1 MNKLNFLLLTIL
13 VSLLSTNSFAA
24 PKVYGKINIAAD
36 DGNGTDDYVNNAS
49 RLGVK
54 GTMDLKNGLTGIYK
68 VEYEIDP
75 TDGKAQDEQTVTLG
89 TGETVVTKSAMIAK
103 QRNTFVGLKGDWGTV
118 KLGFHDTY
126 LKLAQGKVDLF
137 NDLRGDI
144 KTTFSGEDRTSD
156 FLGYESPVFGGGFQF
171 KYNLSDGGSA
181 ANGGT
186 GNRDAKAYSIS
197 YKTKKIYAAYA
208 SEENSTK
215 SSGEDHTRIV
225 IQVPIGPVKIGF
237 IDQESEIGTSKD
249 DSTMFNIAWKATD
262 NLTVKFQTMDK
273 EDENGITQDDVTSF
287 GIDYKLAKKVKL
299 FFYDTEHEDGVISIS
314 NQPKDYTGIGIEFK
328 F

>member
-1 MNKLNFLLLTIL
+1 MKKLNLLLLTIL
-13 VSLLSTNSFAA
+13 VSLLSTNSLAT
-24 PKVYGKINIAAD
+24 PKIYGKINIAAD
-36 DGNGTDDYVNNAS
+36 DGDGTDDYVNNAS
-49 RLGVK
+49 RLGIK
-54 GTMDLKNGLTGIYK
+54 GIVDLDGLTGIYQ

-75 TDGKAQDEQTVTLG
+75 TDGYAQDEVKNSNG
-89 TGETVVTKSAMIAK
+89 YVTKSAMIAK

-186 GNRDAKAYSIS
+186 GNRDAKAYAIS

-208 SEENSTK
+208 FEDNSTK
-215 SSGEDHTRIV
+215 SSGEDHIRIV

-262 NLTVKFQTMDK
+262 KLTVKFQTMDK

-287 GIDYKLAKKVKL
+287 GIDYKLTKNVKL

>member
-1 MNKLNFLLLTIL
+1 MKKLNFLLLTIL
-13 VSLLSTNSFAA
+13 VSLLSSNSLAT

-36 DGNGTDDYVNNAS
+36 DGDGTDDYVNNAS
-49 RLGVK
+49 RLGIK
-54 GTMDLKNGLTGIYK
+54 GTEDLDGLIGIYQI
-68 VEYEIDP
+68 EYEIDP
-75 TDGKAQDEQTVTLG
+75 TDGYAQDEVKNSNG
-89 TGETVVTKSAMIAK
+89 YVTKSAMIAK

-171 KYNLSDGGSA
+171 KYNFSDGGSA

-186 GNRDAKAYSIS
+186 GNRDAKAYAIS

-208 SEENSTK
+208 FEDNSTK

-262 NLTVKFQTMDK
+262 KLTVKFQTMDK
-273 EDENGITQDDVTSF
+273 EDENGITQDDVTSW
-287 GIDYKLAKKVKL
+287 GVDYKLAKKVKL

>member
-1 MNKLNFLLLTIL
+1 MKKLNLLLLTIL
-13 VSLLSTNSFAA
+13 VSLLSTNSLAT
-24 PKVYGKINIAAD
+24 PKIYGKINIAAD
-36 DGNGTDDYVNNAS
+36 DGDGIDDYVNNAS
-49 RLGVK
+49 RLGIK
-54 GTMDLKNGLTGIYK
+54 GIVDLDGLTGIYQ

-75 TDGKAQDEQTVTLG
+75 TDGYAQDEVKNSNG
-89 TGETVVTKSAMIAK
+89 YVTKSAMIAK

-144 KTTFSGEDRTSD
+144 KTTFSGEDRTAD

-171 KYNLSDGGSA
+171 KYNFSDGGSA

-186 GNRDAKAYSIS
+186 GNRDAKAYAIS

-208 SEENSTK
+208 SEDNSTK

-225 IQVPIGPVKIGF
+225 IQVPVGPVKIGF
-237 IDQESEIGTSKD
+237 IDQESEIGSSKD
-249 DSTMFNIAWKATD
+249 DSTMFSIAWKATD
-262 NLTVKFQTMDK
+262 KLTVKFQTMDK

-287 GIDYKLAKKVKL
+287 GIDYKLTKNVKL

-314 NQPKDYTGIGIEFK
+314 NQPKDYTGIGMELK

>member
-1 MNKLNFLLLTIL
+1 MVMEPTIMLTT
-13 VSLLSTNSFAA
+13 V
-24 PKVYGKINIAAD
+24 
-36 DGNGTDDYVNNAS
+36 

-54 GTMDLKNGLTGIYK
+54 GVLDLKNGLTGIYQ

-75 TDGKAQDEQTVTLG
+75 TDGKAQDEETVTLG
-89 TGETVVTKSAMIAK
+89 TGETVVTKSAMVAK
-103 QRNTFVGLKGDWGTV
+103 QRNSFVGLKGNWGTV

-186 GNRDAKAYSIS
+186 GIGMPRLMLFLIKLKNLQLTLL
-197 YKTKKIYAAYA
+197 KTTAQSQVERITQ
-208 SEENSTK
+208 EFDT
-215 SSGEDHTRIV
+215 SSHWTS
-225 IQVPIGPVKIGF
+225 KIGF
-237 IDQESEIGTSKD
+237 IDQESEIGSSKD
-249 DSTMFNIAWKATD
+249 DSTMFSIAWKATD
-262 NLTVKFQTMDK
+262 KLTVKFQTMDK

-287 GIDYKLAKKVKL
+287 GIDYKLTKNVKL

-314 NQPKDYTGIGIEFK
+314 NQPKDYTGIGIELK

>member
-1 MNKLNFLLLTIL
+1 M
-13 VSLLSTNSFAA
+13 V
-24 PKVYGKINIAAD
+24 
-36 DGNGTDDYVNNAS
+36 
-49 RLGVK
+49 
-54 GTMDLKNGLTGIYK
+54 
-68 VEYEIDP
+68 
-75 TDGKAQDEQTVTLG
+75 
-89 TGETVVTKSAMIAK
+89 AK
-103 QRNTFVGLKGDWGTV
+103 QRNSFVGLKGNWGTV

-186 GNRDAKAYSIS
+186 GNRDAKAYAIS

-208 SEENSTK
+208 SEDNSTK

-237 IDQESEIGTSKD
+237 IDQESEIGSSKD
-249 DSTMFNIAWKATD
+249 DSTMFSIAWKATD
-262 NLTVKFQTMDK
+262 KLTVKFQTMDK

-287 GIDYKLAKKVKL
+287 GIDYKLTKNVKL

-314 NQPKDYTGIGIEFK
+314 NQPKDYTGIGIELK

>member
-1 MNKLNFLLLTIL
+1 MKKLNFLLLTIL
-13 VSLLSTNSFAA
+13 VSLLSTNSLAT

-36 DGNGTDDYVNNAS
+36 DGDGTDDYVNNAS
-49 RLGVK
+49 RLGIK
-54 GTMDLKNGLTGIYK
+54 GIVDLDGLTGIYQ

-75 TDGKAQDEQTVTLG
+75 TDGYAQDGVKNSNG
-89 TGETVVTKSAMIAK
+89 YVTKSAMIAK

-186 GNRDAKAYSIS
+186 GNRDAKAYAIS

-208 SEENSTK
+208 FEDNSTK

-262 NLTVKFQTMDK
+262 KLTVKFQTMDK

-287 GIDYKLAKKVKL
+287 GVDYKLAKKVKL

>member
-1 MNKLNFLLLTIL
+1 MCIRD
-13 VSLLSTNSFAA
+13 S
-24 PKVYGKINIAAD
+24 
-36 DGNGTDDYVNNAS
+36 VNNAS
-49 RLGVK
+49 RLGIK
-54 GTMDLKNGLTGIYK
+54 GIVDLDGLTGIYQ

-75 TDGKAQDEQTVTLG
+75 TDGYAQDEVKNSNG
-89 TGETVVTKSAMIAK
+89 YVTKSAMIAK

-137 NDLRGDI
+137 SDLRGDI

-156 FLGYESPVFGGGFQF
+156 FLGYESPVFGAGFQF
-171 KYNLSDGGSA
+171 KYNFSDGGSA

-186 GNRDAKAYSIS
+186 GNRDAKAYAIS

-208 SEENSTK
+208 FEDNSTK
-215 SSGEDHTRIV
+215 SSGEDHIRIV

-262 NLTVKFQTMDK
+262 KLTVKFQTMDK

>member
-1 MNKLNFLLLTIL
+1 MKKLNLLLLTIL
-13 VSLLSTNSFAA
+13 VSLLSTNSLAT
-24 PKVYGKINIAAD
+24 PKIYGKINIAAD
-36 DGNGTDDYVNNAS
+36 DGDGTDDYVNNAS
-49 RLGVK
+49 RLGIK
-54 GTMDLKNGLTGIYK
+54 GIVDLDGLTGIYQ

-75 TDGKAQDEQTVTLG
+75 TDGYAQDEVKNSNG
-89 TGETVVTKSAMIAK
+89 YVTKSAMIAK

-186 GNRDAKAYSIS
+186 GNRDAKAYAIS

-208 SEENSTK
+208 FEDNSTK
-215 SSGEDHTRIV
+215 SSGEDHIRIV

-249 DSTMFNIAWKATD
+249 NSTMFNIAWKATD
-262 NLTVKFQTMDK
+262 KLTVKFQTMDK
-273 EDENGITQDDVTSF
+273 EDENDITQDDVTSF

-314 NQPKDYTGIGIEFK
+314 NQPKDYTGIGIELK

>member
-1 MNKLNFLLLTIL
+1 MKKLNLLLLTIL
-13 VSLLSTNSFAA
+13 VSLLSTNSLAT
-24 PKVYGKINIAAD
+24 PKIYGKINIAAD
-36 DGNGTDDYVNNAS
+36 DGDGTDDYVNNAS
-49 RLGVK
+49 RLGIK
-54 GTMDLKNGLTGIYK
+54 GIVDLDGLTGIYQ

-75 TDGKAQDEQTVTLG
+75 TDGYAQDEVKNSNG
-89 TGETVVTKSAMIAK
+89 YVTKSAMIAK

-171 KYNLSDGGSA
+171 KYNFSDGGSA

-186 GNRDAKAYSIS
+186 GNRDAKAYAIS

-208 SEENSTK
+208 FEDNSTK
-215 SSGEDHTRIV
+215 SSGEDHIRIV

-262 NLTVKFQTMDK
+262 KLTVKFQTMDK
-273 EDENGITQDDVTSF
+273 QDENGITQDDVTSF
-287 GIDYKLAKKVKL
+287 GIDYKLTKNVKL

>member
-1 MNKLNFLLLTIL
+1 
-13 VSLLSTNSFAA
+13 
-24 PKVYGKINIAAD
+24 
-36 DGNGTDDYVNNAS
+36 
-49 RLGVK
+49 LGIK
-54 GTMDLKNGLTGIYK
+54 GTEDLDGLIGIYQI
-68 VEYEIDP
+68 EYEIDP
-75 TDGKAQDEQTVTLG
+75 TDGYAQDEVKNSNG
-89 TGETVVTKSAMIAK
+89 YVTKSAMIAK

-171 KYNLSDGGSA
+171 KYNFSDGGSA

-186 GNRDAKAYSIS
+186 GNRDAKAYAIS

-208 SEENSTK
+208 FEDNSTK
-215 SSGEDHTRIV
+215 SSGEDHIRIV

-262 NLTVKFQTMDK
+262 KLTVKFQTMDK

-287 GIDYKLAKKVKL
+287 GVDYKLAKKVKL

-314 NQPKDYTGIGIEFK
+314 NQPKDYTGIGIEVNF
-328 F
+328 

>member
-1 MNKLNFLLLTIL
+1 MGI
-13 VSLLSTNSFAA
+13 
-24 PKVYGKINIAAD
+24 
-36 DGNGTDDYVNNAS
+36 
-49 RLGVK
+49 K
-54 GTMDLKNGLTGIYK
+54 GTEDLDGFIGIYQI
-68 VEYEIDP
+68 EYEIDP
-75 TDGKAQDEQTVTLG
+75 TDGYAQDEVKNSNG
-89 TGETVVTKSAMIAK
+89 YVTKSAMIAK

-171 KYNLSDGGSA
+171 KYNFSDGGSA

-186 GNRDAKAYSIS
+186 GNRDAKAYAIS

-208 SEENSTK
+208 FEDNSTK

-262 NLTVKFQTMDK
+262 KLTVKFQTMDK

-287 GIDYKLAKKVKL
+287 GVDYKLAKKVKL

-314 NQPKDYTGIGIEFK
+314 NQPKDYTGIGIEVNF
-328 F
+328 

>member
-1 MNKLNFLLLTIL
+1 MKKLNFLLLTIL
-13 VSLLSTNSFAA
+13 VSLLSSNSLAT

-36 DGNGTDDYVNNAS
+36 DGDGTDDYVNNAS
-49 RLGVK
+49 RLGIK
-54 GTMDLKNGLTGIYK
+54 GIVDLDGLTGIYQ

-75 TDGKAQDEQTVTLG
+75 TDGYAQDEVKNSNG
-89 TGETVVTKSAMIAK
+89 YVTKSAMIAK

-137 NDLRGDI
+137 SDLRGDI

-171 KYNLSDGGSA
+171 KYNFSDGGSA

-186 GNRDAKAYSIS
+186 GNRDAKAYAIS

-208 SEENSTK
+208 FEDNSTK
-215 SSGEDHTRIV
+215 SSGEDHIRIV

-262 NLTVKFQTMDK
+262 KLTVKFQTMDK

>member
-1 MNKLNFLLLTIL
+1 MKKLNFLLLTIL
-13 VSLLSTNSFAA
+13 VSLLSNNSLAT

-36 DGNGTDDYVNNAS
+36 DGDGTDDYVNNAS
-49 RLGVK
+49 RLGIK
-54 GTMDLKNGLTGIYK
+54 GIVDLDGLTGIYQ

-75 TDGKAQDEQTVTLG
+75 TDGYAQDEVKNSNG
-89 TGETVVTKSAMIAK
+89 YVTKSAMIAK

-171 KYNLSDGGSA
+171 KYNFSDGGSA

-186 GNRDAKAYSIS
+186 GNRDAKAYAIS

-208 SEENSTK
+208 FEDNSTK
-215 SSGEDHTRIV
+215 SSGEDHIRIV

-262 NLTVKFQTMDK
+262 KLTVKFQTMDK
-273 EDENGITQDDVTSF
+273 QDENGITQDDVTSF

-314 NQPKDYTGIGIEFK
+314 NQPKDYTGIGMELK

>member
-1 MNKLNFLLLTIL
+1 MI
-13 VSLLSTNSFAA
+13 
-24 PKVYGKINIAAD
+24 
-36 DGNGTDDYVNNAS
+36 
-49 RLGVK
+49 
-54 GTMDLKNGLTGIYK
+54 GIYQI
-68 VEYEIDP
+68 EYEIDP
-75 TDGKAQDEQTVTLG
+75 TDGYAQDEVKNSNG
-89 TGETVVTKSAMIAK
+89 YVTKSAMIAK

-171 KYNLSDGGSA
+171 KYNFSDGGSA

-186 GNRDAKAYSIS
+186 GNRDAKAYAIS

-208 SEENSTK
+208 FEDNSTK

-262 NLTVKFQTMDK
+262 KLTVKFQTMDK

>member
-1 MNKLNFLLLTIL
+1 MKKLNLLLLTIL
-13 VSLLSTNSFAA
+13 VSLLSTNSLAT
-24 PKVYGKINIAAD
+24 PKIYGKINIAAD
-36 DGNGTDDYVNNAS
+36 DGDGTDDYVNNAS
-49 RLGVK
+49 RLGIK
-54 GTMDLKNGLTGIYK
+54 GIVDLDGLTGIYQ

-75 TDGKAQDEQTVTLG
+75 TDGYAQDEVKNSNG
-89 TGETVVTKSAMIAK
+89 YVTKSAMIAK

-171 KYNLSDGGSA
+171 KYNFSDGGSA

-186 GNRDAKAYSIS
+186 GNRDAKAYAIS

-208 SEENSTK
+208 FEDNSTK
-215 SSGEDHTRIV
+215 SSGEDHIRIV

-262 NLTVKFQTMDK
+262 KLTVKFQTMDK

-287 GIDYKLAKKVKL
+287 GVDYKLAKKVKL

-314 NQPKDYTGIGIEFK
+314 NQPKDYTGIGIEVNF
-328 F
+328 

>member
-1 MNKLNFLLLTIL
+1 MKKLNLLSLTIL
-13 VSLLSTNSFAA
+13 VFLLSTNSLAT
-24 PKVYGKINIAAD
+24 PKIYGKINIAAD
-36 DGNGTDDYVNNAS
+36 DGDGTDDYVNNAS
-49 RLGVK
+49 RLGIK
-54 GTMDLKNGLTGIYK
+54 GIVDLDGLTGIYQ

-75 TDGKAQDEQTVTLG
+75 TDGYAQDEVKNSNG
-89 TGETVVTKSAMIAK
+89 YVTKSAMIAK

-181 ANGGT
+181 TNGGT
-186 GNRDAKAYSIS
+186 GNRDANAYAIS

-208 SEENSTK
+208 SEDNSTK

-262 NLTVKFQTMDK
+262 KLTVKFQTMDK
-273 EDENGITQDDVTSF
+273 QDENGITQDDVTSF